1 MKADISPPLPEV
13 WKRYYTEKDET
24 AVVLYYASNL
34 GRVMSV
40 NKKTGAKTIM
50 KLQVR
55 KNKVTVYLRNERLV
69 VARVVWEAFNG
80 PIPNGYVIFHKN
92 KLISD
97 NELINLEMITL
108 EEHGRRTGF
117 RSRSRPV
124 YCADN
129 DTYYRSINEASK
141 ALYCS
146 NTAISRICN
155 GECKSPMYNIWYS
168 DEVKAVGRKRTQPRT
183 AGRR

>member
-24 AVVLYYASNL
+24 AIVLYYASNL

-40 NKKTGAKTIM
+40 NKKTGVKTIM
-50 KLQVR
+50 KPQVR

-69 VARVVWEAFNG
+69 VARVVWEAFYG
-80 PIPNGYVIFHKN
+80 PIPEGYVIFHKN
-92 KLISD
+92 KITSD

-129 DTYYRSINEASK
+129 NTYYRSAREAGIH
-141 ALYCS
+141 LHCS
-146 NTAISRICN
+146 YNTILNICK
-155 GECKSPMYNIWYS
+155 GKTKKPMYNVWFS
-168 DEVKAVGRKRTQPRT
+168 DEIKSGKKRTKPLLRK
-183 AGRR
+183 